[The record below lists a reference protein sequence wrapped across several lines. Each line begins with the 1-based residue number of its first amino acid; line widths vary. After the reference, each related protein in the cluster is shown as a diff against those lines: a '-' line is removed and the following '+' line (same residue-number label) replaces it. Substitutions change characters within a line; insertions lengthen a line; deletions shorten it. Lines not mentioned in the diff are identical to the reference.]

1 MSDQHPPDGVSK
13 STPDPQEPHP
23 IPIEAARQQ
32 ARALDSAIAR
42 IDSSFRDIMR
52 SLYQHERALTG
63 AHERAF
69 ETLRAESEEIRALLE
84 PAREKL
90 SGLFRMLGVTARVI
104 SGVASHI
111 QVEETEA
118 LHVSRIALMV
128 RGYLRS
134 ECVKELLSQAQD
146 SSLTHSTLQLR
157 ATMSAIRHPCLIMGQ
172 CPSNFEGRNSW
183 E

>member
-1 MSDQHPPDGVSK
+1 MSDQRPLDDVSR
-13 STPDPQEPHP
+13 STPDSQEPHP

-90 SGLFRMLGVTARVI
+90 AELFRLLGMKYTDH
-104 SGVASHI
+104 SGMNYMDRANAMA
-111 QVEETEA
+111 TERRRQNELA
-118 LHVSRIALMV
+118 CPPRPQRKVKKKRTPKTVPAKTDKPDQEA
-128 RGYLRS
+128 GS
-134 ECVKELLSQAQD
+134 E
-146 SSLTHSTLQLR
+146 
-157 ATMSAIRHPCLIMGQ
+157 
-172 CPSNFEGRNSW
+172 
-183 E
+183 

>member
-90 SGLFRMLGVTARVI
+90 AELFRLLGMKYTDHSGMNYMDRAGAMAAQSVTSFEIR
-104 SGVASHI
+104 GTLSHD
-111 QVEETEA
+111 QAWVPDGA
-118 LHVSRIALMV
+118 H
-128 RGYLRS
+128 GRS
-134 ECVKELLSQAQD
+134 
-146 SSLTHSTLQLR
+146 
-157 ATMSAIRHPCLIMGQ
+157 
-172 CPSNFEGRNSW
+172 
-183 E
+183 

>member
-1 MSDQHPPDGVSK
+1 MSDQRPSDDVSR
-13 STPDPQEPHP
+13 STPDLQEPHP

-52 SLYQHERALTG
+52 SLYQHERSLTG

-90 SGLFRMLGVTARVI
+90 AELFRLLGMKYTDHSSMNYMDRAGAMAAQRRRQNEL
-104 SGVASHI
+104 AYPPPRP
-111 QVEETEA
+111 Q
-118 LHVSRIALMV
+118 RKV
-128 RGYLRS
+128 RKKRTP
-134 ECVKELLSQAQD
+134 KTTNA
-146 SSLTHSTLQLR
+146 
-157 ATMSAIRHPCLIMGQ
+157 
-172 CPSNFEGRNSW
+172 EGNRQRR
-183 E
+183 

>member
-1 MSDQHPPDGVSK
+1 MSDQHPLNDVSK
-13 STPDPQEPHP
+13 STPDPQEPRP

-42 IDSSFRDIMR
+42 IDSSFSDIMR

-90 SGLFRMLGVTARVI
+90 SGLFRMLGMKYTDHSGMNCMDRAR
-104 SGVASHI
+104 GMAA
-111 QVEETEA
+111 QRRRQNELACPPRPQRKTKKKRAPKTTPAKMDQEA
-118 LHVSRIALMV
+118 
-128 RGYLRS
+128 GS
-134 ECVKELLSQAQD
+134 E
-146 SSLTHSTLQLR
+146 
-157 ATMSAIRHPCLIMGQ
+157 
-172 CPSNFEGRNSW
+172 
-183 E
+183 

>member
-90 SGLFRMLGVTARVI
+90 AELFRLLGMKYTDH
-104 SGVASHI
+104 SGMNYMDRAG
-111 QVEETEA
+111 A
-118 LHVSRIALMV
+118 IAAQRRRQNELAYPPRPQRKV
-128 RGYLRS
+128 RKKRTP
-134 ECVKELLSQAQD
+134 KTTPAK
-146 SSLTHSTLQLR
+146 
-157 ATMSAIRHPCLIMGQ
+157 M
-172 CPSNFEGRNSW
+172 
-183 E
+183 

>member
-90 SGLFRMLGVTARVI
+90 AELFRLLGMKYTDH
-104 SGVASHI
+104 SGMNYMDRAGAMAAQRRRQNELAYPPRPQRKVRKKRTPKTTPAKTD
-111 QVEETEA
+111 QEA
-118 LHVSRIALMV
+118 
-128 RGYLRS
+128 GS
-134 ECVKELLSQAQD
+134 E
-146 SSLTHSTLQLR
+146 
-157 ATMSAIRHPCLIMGQ
+157 
-172 CPSNFEGRNSW
+172 
-183 E
+183 